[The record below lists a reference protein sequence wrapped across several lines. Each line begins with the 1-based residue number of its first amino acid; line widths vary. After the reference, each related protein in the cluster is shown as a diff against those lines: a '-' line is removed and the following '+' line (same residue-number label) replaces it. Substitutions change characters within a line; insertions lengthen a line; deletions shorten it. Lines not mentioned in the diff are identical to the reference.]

1 MPILKV
7 ISGHTNC
14 KDIKRYLEKHNRALA
29 RDFYNLSWDERDM
42 EGYGEEDKVDV
53 SWADEMDELR
63 VLFENDKPYEG
74 RKART
79 YIHYML
85 SPDPEDGIDLDALRG
100 IAGDWAMRYFA
111 DYQVA
116 IIYHD
121 DNTNGIP
128 HAHIVVNNTNL
139 KTGNRVHVDNPLEL
153 NRVLQD
159 MARTRGLRG
168 LSNISLGKPKG
179 AEGNK
184 QSARDG
190 ADTSKTQEIHVSRA
204 EHEIQSKGGYSWVAD
219 IRSRVSVARSLAK
232 TEAEFKQVLDM
243 LDVEVLESTAKTKQP
258 DWLYAI
264 KGNLANKISGGKLGY
279 AFSKQS
285 IERQFAEG
293 GKLASMNP
301 REVLKAARSAVTLG
315 SLQELDSLAN
325 ALEVCAKYGIASA
338 LDATVRIR
346 AMEAKAERSFSNART
361 LAAIADIQEAKG
373 TLESYGLLP
382 QKTPVRQSAPQSSKP
397 QQQPERGRQQ
407 QTYQDQ
413 QRQQQRVQ
421 QQRLRQNN
429 KER

>member
-1 MPILKV
+1 MPILKA
-7 ISGHTNC
+7 IAGHTSC
-14 KDIKRYLEKHNRALA
+14 TKVRRYLEKDGRAIA
-29 RDFYNLSWDERDM
+29 RDFYNLSWDERQM
-42 EGYGEEDKVDV
+42 EGYDTDGKMDIAWD
-53 SWADEMDELR
+53 AEMDATR
-63 VLFENDKPYEG
+63 AAFGNNTPFNG
-74 RKART
+74 RRART
-79 YIHYML
+79 FKHFIV
-85 SPDPEDGIDLDALRG
+85 SPDPTDQIDLETLRG
-100 IAGDWAMRYFA
+100 LAGDWVMRYFA
-111 DYQVA
+111 DYEVA

-121 DNTNGIP
+121 DNEHGIP
-128 HAHIVVNNTNL
+128 HAHVVVNNTNL
-139 KTGNRVHVDNPLEL
+139 KTGNRLHTDDPLEL
-153 NRVLQD
+153 NRALQD

-168 LSNISLGKPKG
+168 LSNISQDKPKG

-190 ADTSKTQEIHVSRA
+190 ADASKTQEIHVSRA

-219 IRSRVSVARSLAK
+219 IRSRVSVAKSLAK

-258 DWLYAI
+258 DWLYAN
-264 KGNLANKISGGKLGY
+264 KGNLANKVSGGKLGY

-301 REVLKAARSAVTLG
+301 REVLKAARSAVMLG

-346 AMEAKAERSFSNART
+346 AMEAKAERSFNNART

-382 QKTPVRQSAPQSSKP
+382 QKAPVWQSAPQSSKP
-397 QQQPERGRQQ
+397 QQQPERNRRQQ
-407 QTYQDQ
+407 THKDQ

-421 QQRLRQNN
+421 QQRMHQNN